1 MRNTKKVAPSV
12 VLQIFIEDLL
22 SLVCL
27 CYIHI
32 KISNYHW
39 VGLKHWAETTAGG
52 TDLGVI
58 FLKIVVDFAQENKTI
73 YVQNKEVGERTQFFF
88 FFSRLKIKRRR
99 KKQEEQYYETAC

>member
-1 MRNTKKVAPSV
+1 MRNTKKVAPNV

-73 YVQNKEVGERTQFFF
+73 YIQNKEVGERTVF
-88 FFSRLKIKRRR
+88 FFSFKD
-99 KKQEEQYYETAC
+99 

>member
-1 MRNTKKVAPSV
+1 MRNTKKVAPNV

-58 FLKIVVDFAQENKTI
+58 FLKIAVDFAQENKTI
-73 YVQNKEVGERTQFFF
+73 YIQNKEVRERTQFFF
-88 FFSRLKIKRRR
+88 FSFKD
-99 KKQEEQYYETAC
+99 

>member
-1 MRNTKKVAPSV
+1 MRNTKKVAPNV

-73 YVQNKEVGERTQFFF
+73 YIQNKEVGERTQFFF
-88 FFSRLKIKRRR
+88 FLLKTEN
-99 KKQEEQYYETAC
+99 KKMKKKIGRTVL